1 MSRPV
6 RGSAKSLGKNF
17 TKERIKERINNK
29 LHRTTFPSV
38 RNKLI
43 DTNTPNIA
51 GNIGLQK
58 WANKENLKIVSAEY
72 NKMFTHNLHNFSE
85 LEDRI
90 ALLHMQQKEVNTSV
104 VSLESQI
111 RHLREML
118 KYAEQ
123 YQSNHIYHVR
133 YQKSKNPDAYL
144 RSHETELLLHD
155 GAENMLKRLGMNP
168 KTLDID
174 KLRNEYNSLYSKK
187 ETLQKTY
194 KSAEKEINALNRK
207 LDNLNQYLNRSSSVQ
222 QTNDRKMEKDK
233 TTR

>member
-1 MSRPV
+1 
-6 RGSAKSLGKNF
+6 
-17 TKERIKERINNK
+17 
-29 LHRTTFPSV
+29 
-38 RNKLI
+38 
-43 DTNTPNIA
+43 
-51 GNIGLQK
+51 
-58 WANKENLKIVSAEY
+58 
-72 NKMFTHNLHNFSE
+72 MFTHNLHNFSE

-155 GAENMLKRLGMNP
+155 GAENMLKRLGINP
-168 KTLDID
+168 KTLDIE
-174 KLRNEYNSLYSKK
+174 KLHNEYSSLYSKK

-194 KSAEKEINALNRK
+194 KSAEKEINAFNR
-207 LDNLNQYLNRSSSVQ
+207 N
-222 QTNDRKMEKDK
+222 
-233 TTR
+233 